1 MSNQFN
7 RNNSTL
13 EDSFESVDTLA
24 RLESIRKTFHRNAD
38 ETLGTFPSSEIE
50 VKVQALLDGI
60 VAFFKTTIPG
70 TTRAYG
76 EAFAYEDA
84 YKQFFSDPTQMVEGG
99 FERSTLSFDEARTN
113 IGEALKERGDDT
125 YNWVIHV
132 ENIYG
137 AASCLFDQDRV
148 PFVTYAISAK
158 VPVFATGLST
168 PWVVSDVTAHITNN
182 GWTTD
187 RDLAVVTDGVFPA
200 NEDI

>member
-1 MSNQFN
+1 MSNQYN
-7 RNNSTL
+7 RNNATL
-13 EDSFESVDTLA
+13 EDSFESVDTSA
-24 RLESIRKTFHRNAD
+24 RLESIRKTFHRRSD

-50 VKVQALLDGI
+50 VKLKALLEGI
-60 VAFFKTTIPG
+60 TAFFKTTMPG

-84 YKQFFSDPTQMVEGG
+84 YKQFFNDQTQMVEGG

-113 IGEALKERGDDT
+113 IENALKERGDDT
-125 YNWVIHV
+125 YVWVIHV

-137 AASCLFDQDRV
+137 AGSCLFDQDRV
-148 PFVTYAISAK
+148 PFTTYSIMAQ
-158 VPVFATGLST
+158 VPVFSTGLST
-168 PWVVSDVTAHITNN
+168 PWVVSNVTATITNN

-187 RDLAVVTDGVFPA
+187 RDLAKTTDGVFPA